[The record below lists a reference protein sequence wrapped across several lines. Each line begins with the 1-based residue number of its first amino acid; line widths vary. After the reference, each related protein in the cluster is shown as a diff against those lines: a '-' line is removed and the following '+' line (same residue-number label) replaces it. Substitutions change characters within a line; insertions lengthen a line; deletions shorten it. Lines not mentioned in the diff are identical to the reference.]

1 MSQPPQNGWGPNPS
15 DDPYGQQSADPQ
27 GYGQQSADPQGYGQQ
42 SDYGQPGGGQEQ
54 PGHDQQAFGQQGYD
68 QQGFGQTSAEQ
79 PGYGQASPNAG
90 AYGQQPGYGQPSPN
104 AGYGQ
109 DQPGFAPAFGAAGTP
124 GVALQGGEPKKS
136 KKVPILICAG
146 CAVLALLLVIVGGGI
161 FLLTRGGDEPTSG
174 GEATSSQEETT
185 AEETT
190 EESEEPTDE
199 ATTEEEAT
207 EEESE
212 EPTEEESEGSGGEG
226 AGTQD
231 APYAVGETF
240 TLEDGEGGTLD
251 VTIGEVNWDATG
263 AVMDTNEF
271 NTEPGDDETY
281 ILVPVELTY
290 HGDGTAE
297 PFLALTVEY
306 VAEGNT
312 YSDDG
317 AVTPNSAWDAGTLHD
332 GGSVEYDV
340 GIIVPKDRVEVGM
353 LQVDVLF
360 NFSSEPVW
368 VAVG

>member
-1 MSQPPQNGWGPNPS
+1 MSQPPQNGWGQNPS
-15 DDPYGQQSADPQ
+15 DDP
-27 GYGQQSADPQGYGQQ
+27 YGQQSADPQGYGQQ

-104 AGYGQ
+104 AGGYGQ

-124 GVALQGGEPKKS
+124 GVAPQGGEPKKS

-174 GEATSSQEETT
+174 GGATTSQEETT

-312 YSDDG
+312 YSDEG